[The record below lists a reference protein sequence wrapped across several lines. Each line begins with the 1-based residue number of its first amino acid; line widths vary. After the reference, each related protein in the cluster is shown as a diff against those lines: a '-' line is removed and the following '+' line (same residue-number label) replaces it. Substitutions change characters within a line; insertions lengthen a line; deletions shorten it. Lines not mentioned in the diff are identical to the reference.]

1 MHDGPTFRPIAEPL
15 RLAAIE
21 LTELAELGDRLQH
34 ALGRL
39 TAHLGAPDAD
49 FITEAQA
56 ADLLSQRL
64 VGMAAFLRAI
74 ARVAPESLMAD
85 VHAAVMDLTLA
96 EQARRLSGPHPPLAC
111 AQVNGDLHLF
121 GD

>member
-1 MHDGPTFRPIAEPL
+1 MHDAAVFRPIAEPL
-15 RLAAIE
+15 NLAAIE
-21 LTELAELGDRLQH
+21 LTELADLGDQLQH
-34 ALGRL
+34 VLGRL
-39 TAHLGAPDAD
+39 TAHLGAPDVR

-74 ARVAPESLMAD
+74 AKAAPESLMAD
-85 VHAAVMDLTLA
+85 VNAAVMDLTLA
-96 EQARRLSGPHPPLAC
+96 EQARRLSGPHPPAE
-111 AQVNGDLHLF
+111 AAPVNGELLLF

>member
-1 MHDGPTFRPIAEPL
+1 MHDGPVFRPIAEPL

-21 LTELAELGDRLQH
+21 LTELAELGDQLQH
-34 ALGRL
+34 VLGRL
-39 TAHLGAPDAD
+39 TATLGPPDAA
-49 FITEAQA
+49 FIGEAQA

-85 VHAAVMDLTLA
+85 VHSAVMDLTLA
-96 EQARRLSGPHPPLAC
+96 EQARRLSGPHPPIAS
-111 AQVNGDLHLF
+111 APANGELQLF

>member
-15 RLAAIE
+15 HLAATE
-21 LTELAELGDRLQH
+21 LTELAALGDQLQG

-39 TAHLGAPDAD
+39 TAQFGAPDPE

-74 ARVAPESLMAD
+74 ARVAPASAMAD

-96 EQARRLSGPHPPLAC
+96 EQARRLSGPHAAPES
-111 AQVNGDLHLF
+111 AQHGGELQLF

>member
-15 RLAAIE
+15 RLAATE
-21 LTELAELGDRLQH
+21 LTELAELGDQLQH

-39 TAHLGAPDAD
+39 TATLGAPDAA
-49 FITEAQA
+49 FIGEAQA

-74 ARVAPESLMAD
+74 ARVAPASAMAD

-96 EQARRLSGPHPPLAC
+96 EQARRLCGPHPPLA
-111 AQVNGDLHLF
+111 AAPVNGELQLF

>member
-1 MHDGPTFRPIAEPL
+1 MHAGPTFRPIAEPL

-21 LTELAELGDRLQH
+21 LTELAELGDQLQH

-39 TAHLGAPDAD
+39 TANLGAPDAG

-64 VGMAAFLRAI
+64 IGMAAFLRAI
-74 ARVAPESLMAD
+74 AKVAPESLMAD
-85 VHAAVMDLTLA
+85 VYAAVMDLTLA
-96 EQARRLSGPHPPLAC
+96 EQARRLSGPHPPVAS
-111 AQVNGDLHLF
+111 APVNGELQLF

>member
-1 MHDGPTFRPIAEPL
+1 MHDGPTHRPIAEPL

-21 LTELAELGDRLQH
+21 LAELAELSDRLQH
-34 ALGRL
+34 VLGRL
-39 TAHLGAPDAD
+39 TAQFGPPDAG

-64 VGMAAFLRAI
+64 MGMAAFLRAI
-74 ARVAPESLMAD
+74 AKAAPEGATAD

-96 EQARRLSGPHPPLAC
+96 EQARRLSGPHPPSEPAPCGEL
-111 AQVNGDLHLF
+111 LLF